1 MDKRNRPAKAYY
13 LNTKKITKWYAANG
27 VQLPWSGSYQIG
39 NFFEYSIAD
48 ENDLYKAKEGKI
60 LSTGQGTTFNQ
71 RAWHGS
77 GMDFNEFN
85 LNKALTGAGDM
96 VHGRGIYTAKNKR
109 RPGCIKSTPEAKD
122 CRHICMK

>member
-27 VQLPWSGSYQIG
+27 VQFPWSGSYQIG

-85 LNKALTGAGDM
+85 LEKALNGSGDW
-96 VHGRGIYTAKNKR
+96 YTAGALTRSRTKDDQVYKNMLEVR
-109 RPGCIKSTPEAKD
+109 GY
-122 CRHICMK
+122 RHTCTK